1 MGAAQGVTMTTI
13 GTRTNGSPRVWIEG
27 SRLDRAGFQP
37 STRYRLEIDEA
48 DQSILLRLDPQGER
62 IVSRRAKGEAVSPV
76 VEIASVKAL
85 SMFDGLEQLAIRFE
99 CGFIRISPAASDRRK
114 LERSMRLRQRLA
126 KGDPLRVGSV
136 STGLGVLALAMHEGL
151 QNAGLEST
159 LAFSVEID
167 QGYQDHSQQANPV
180 WAADTVAIAAPMQEV
195 AFDPQLLASLPQI
208 DILEAGIPCTAHSVA
223 GRAKKG
229 LAMPE
234 HDPVAGHLVAG
245 FLAIVAACNPAV
257 VVVENVVQYMQ
268 SASFAI
274 LSNQLTEWGYDVRST
289 VLSGEDYGCLEHR
302 RRMALVAT
310 TPGVDVHLD
319 TLAPLA
325 PPEPV
330 LGDILEDIAPDDA
343 RWSTMAGLRA
353 KEERDIA
360 AGKGFRMQTFGPDAT
375 SIATVTRAYAK
386 VRSTDPKVQHPTQ
399 AGLLRQLTPVE
410 HARVKGIP
418 EKLVA
423 GLSVTRAHEML
434 GQSVLYAPFVALGER
449 MGGALRAWHDGREA
463 PRGVARLPAI
473 LPVEDLPLFAAA

>member
-1 MGAAQGVTMTTI
+1 MTTI

-85 SMFDGLEQLAIRFE
+85 SVFDGLEQLAIRFE

-114 LERSMRLRQRLA
+114 LERSMRLRHRLA

-208 DILEAGIPCTAHSVA
+208 DIIEAGIPCTAHSVA

-302 RRMALVAT
+302 RVWPWWPLHPALTSTLTPWHRSRRRNLSWAT
-310 TPGVDVHLD
+310 FSKTSLPTMRAGRRWLVSGQRKSV
-319 TLAPLA
+319 TSPLA
-325 PPEPV
+325 
-330 LGDILEDIAPDDA
+330 
-343 RWSTMAGLRA
+343 RA
-353 KEERDIA
+353 SGCRPLV
-360 AGKGFRMQTFGPDAT
+360 R
-375 SIATVTRAYAK
+375 TRP
-386 VRSTDPKVQHPTQ
+386 RSQ
-399 AGLLRQLTPVE
+399 R
-410 HARVKGIP
+410 
-418 EKLVA
+418 
-423 GLSVTRAHEML
+423 
-434 GQSVLYAPFVALGER
+434 
-449 MGGALRAWHDGREA
+449 
-463 PRGVARLPAI
+463 
-473 LPVEDLPLFAAA
+473 